1 MSHLTVFQFVIRV
14 FTALCDT
21 EALHSIM
28 APGLKSPA
36 DRPRGGS
43 TSTVSTI
50 TGGYNG
56 IKEGFLNGQKASDV
70 ERLYLL
76 LCGQF
81 MWVYIYVYLRT
92 ECAVCF
98 ETEHQTTPYFSKGKS
113 RAAEYKNFIYVRN
126 FYCNKK
132 SVGNYFFK
140 YATALQA
147 LQMAF
152 CLTHS

>member
-21 EALHSIM
+21 DTEALRSIM

-50 TGGYNG
+50 TIEHNG
-56 IKEGFLNGQKASDV
+56 IKEGFLKMAKSKWRGTFILATLWSIYV
-70 ERLYLL
+70 
-76 LCGQF
+76 GT
-81 MWVYIYVYLRT
+81 VYMSWVYLRT
-92 ECAVCF
+92 ERAVCF
-98 ETEHQTTPYFSKGKS
+98 ETQYQTTPYFSKGKS
-113 RAAEYKNFIYVRN
+113 RAAEYTNFIYVRN

-147 LQMAF
+147 L
-152 CLTHS
+152 